1 MSGGHW
7 NYMNDTLK
15 NEIFNYPYENKRTN
29 NPMEDVEIS
38 QLVFDIFDLLHSY
51 DWYISGD
58 TTEED
63 YLEDKD
69 KFKKKWL
76 RNKNYNEEVLKEL
89 IEEEF
94 ENKKQEILKIL

>member
-1 MSGGHW
+1 
-7 NYMNDTLK
+7 
-15 NEIFNYPYENKRTN
+15 
-29 NPMEDVEIS
+29 MEDVEIS

-51 DWYISGD
+51 DWYASGD

-94 ENKKQEILKIL
+94 ENKKQEILKML